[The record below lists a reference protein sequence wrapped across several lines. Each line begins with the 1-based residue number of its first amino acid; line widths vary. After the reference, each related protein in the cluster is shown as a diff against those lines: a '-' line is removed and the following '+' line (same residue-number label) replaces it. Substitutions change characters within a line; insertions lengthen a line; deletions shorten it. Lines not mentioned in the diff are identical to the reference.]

1 MIDPKVFNEL
11 MNRGVITN
19 VGLKPENYKDI
30 DDLQRCGLAT
40 GVGDDDVYV
49 DVIEDIAIADGLLDK
64 FFDAIAAG
72 GNVVLEN
79 DIYITSADMINI
91 TKDVVLD
98 LNGHSI
104 TKTGLTESGKC
115 VLFYVKGG
123 NLTIKGTGDVNVN
136 SGKMDIAIWA
146 DTCSEVS
153 IEGGNFHGV
162 GNADGSDLIY
172 AKGGKI
178 DIIGGTFK
186 LDNMDTKSFAAPQYS
201 LLNAYGA
208 NVNNAK
214 NYINVVGGSFYK
226 FNPANNVS
234 EGVNTSFVADGYE
247 SIQDGNYF
255 VVSAVV
261 EDNEIVVDDNE

>member
-1 MIDPKVFNEL
+1 MISPNVFNEL

-19 VGLKPENYKDI
+19 VGLNPENYKNI
-30 DDLQRCGLAT
+30 DDLQRYGLAT
-40 GVGDDDVYV
+40 GVGDDNVYM
-49 DVIEDIAIADGLLDK
+49 DVIEDISIAEGVLDK
-64 FFDAIAAG
+64 FFEAIAAG

-79 DIYITSADMINI
+79 DIYITTADMINI

-115 VLFYVKGG
+115 ILFYVKGG
-123 NLTIKGTGDVNVN
+123 NLTIKGDGDVNVN
-136 SGKMDIAIWA
+136 SGKMDVAIWS
-146 DTCSEVS
+146 DNGSTVS

-162 GNADGSDLIY
+162 GNANGSDLIY
-172 AKGGKI
+172 AKGGKVN
-178 DIIGGTFK
+178 IINGSFK
-186 LDNMDTKSFAAPQYS
+186 LDNMDTKSFATPQYS

-226 FNPANNVS
+226 FDPANNVS
-234 EGVNTSFVADGYE
+234 EGVNTSFVVDGYE
-247 SIQDGNYF
+247 SIQNGDYF
-255 VVSAVV
+255 VVRETNDLVV
-261 EDNEIVVDDNE
+261 EDEQ